1 VDNAVSDSLR
11 ERLLSF
17 FPEGTFARVDVLGYG
32 DDPAVEPGDTAI
44 RVFIDRAGRPEED
57 WDSRET
63 LHEWADAN
71 SEGIG
76 KIHAGLLP
84 SIAWIQF
91 YPGTPERL
99 AMPARPNWGGMSWLG
114 KPPDPMESSPE
125 FARVATLLGPEDLAA
140 VDALIVAG
148 IVASRADAL
157 RWAVGRI
164 REHPDRELLAGEVGG
179 AAAENEFLDLAGRGL
194 RELVDERHG
203 AWRLE
208 VGQPVADERYQLRL
222 RRGLARTQHHER
234 VRRLAP
240 PLARHPDDRDLRH
253 GRVTQQRAF
262 HLDR

>member
-1 VDNAVSDSLR
+1 VVNAVSDSLR
-11 ERLLSF
+11 ARLLSF

-32 DDPAVEPGDTAI
+32 DDPGVEPGDTAI
-44 RVFIDRAGRPEED
+44 RVFIDRAGKPEED

-63 LHEWADAN
+63 LHEWAEAN

-91 YPGTPERL
+91 CPGTPERL

-125 FARVATLLGPEDLAA
+125 FARVGVLLGPADLAT
-140 VDALIVAG
+140 VDALIVTG
-148 IVASRADAL
+148 VVASRAEAL

-164 REHPDRELLAGEVGG
+164 REHPAGELLAGEVR
-179 AAAENEFLDLAGRGL
+179 AAAEDELLDLAGRGL
-194 RELVDERHG
+194 RQLVD
-203 AWRLE
+203 
-208 VGQPVADERYQLRL
+208 
-222 RRGLARTQHHER
+222 ER

-253 GRVTQQRAF
+253 GRVPEQRASRA
-262 HLDR
+262 HHVMKQVKYVQ